1 MNVLIGESGFLRSSR
16 GCHVRYDWRAGYLE
30 VWLSQKR
37 ECIMITIPA
46 SRSPKILSRRSVT
59 AMISW

>member
-16 GCHVRYDWRAGYLE
+16 VRYDWRAGYLE

-37 ECIMITIPA
+37 KCIMITILA

-59 AMISW
+59 TMISWK